1 MHPATLRALEFDRVR
16 EALASFALTPLG
28 ADRLALLVPFTERT
42 AVAAA
47 LAATTEGVR
56 LLSEG
61 SGLPLRAPED
71 LEDTLDALTVIGR
84 PLEPLRLVGLADF
97 VHSIVLSRAS
107 ILRQPRH
114 ILPILSALASRIA
127 SFDQEVQE
135 VRRAIDPAGD
145 VADSA
150 SPALRAIRD
159 KLRRARSRLRTTL
172 ESYMRGR
179 ETAKYLQ
186 DQVVTDRN
194 GRYVLIVKS
203 EHRSSLPGI
212 VHGAS
217 ASGASLFLEP
227 LGTVELNNDLVSLQ
241 DQERE
246 EVLRILL
253 KLTDAFRVRDEELA
267 ANFEVAA
274 ELDEIQAKARLSSL
288 CKATAPE
295 LSTDG
300 RLELRGARHPLL
312 IEAVVARTR
321 DESGERVSR
330 SIDPVPV
337 DVLLEPPTR
346 VLVITGPNTGG
357 KTVALKCAGLLP
369 LMAQAGLHIPV
380 EEDSQVPVFRTVF
393 ADIGDEQ
400 SIAANLSTFSSHIT
414 NIAAMDRA
422 LDVPALVLLDEVGS
436 GTDPLEGGA
445 LGMAIIDHFRQRGAL
460 VVATTH
466 YDALKSYASTTPEV
480 TAAAF
485 GFDPEN
491 FAPTYRLIYGS
502 PGTSLALEMSARLG
516 LPPSIVVAARQ
527 FMPARDAQLADHL
540 KKIDRDLHALDQER
554 QIVARDRQE
563 LTTLRTQLTL
573 REQTV
578 QQREEQARRRLENSV
593 QQQMREARKEIDRI
607 VSDLKTRAEAI
618 ADEQKRAAAQ
628 PRLVTMPS
636 PAPARLSTGD
646 TGHLKLDARTALEQL
661 AARLRQD
668 ESGRPAGSG
677 GSRGR
682 GGAAAGAGGGGA
694 RAGLSERPRDAGVGV
709 GGGGGTTAG
718 AAADAGAARG
728 QGMRAG
734 SGPGGGLSAGSDAAA
749 SSSGEA
755 GRHARGAETMDPM
768 EATIASQAK
777 TPTMA
782 PVIIQAGMRVA
793 VGALGLEGVVQ
804 GVQNRVADVNV
815 HGKRLR
821 AHVDDL
827 RPIAGTPPGGVST
840 KFTVTV
846 QANAPEGTFADLNVV
861 GCKVP
866 EAIDRTEKF
875 LDQALL
881 TEQRQVRLI
890 HGHGTGQLRRALAE
904 FLQDHPLVSR
914 YTLAPPDQGG
924 NGVTIVDLKD

>member
-28 ADRLALLVPFTERT
+28 ADRLAQLLPFTDRSD
-42 AVAAA
+42 VAAA

-71 LEDTLDALTVIGR
+71 LEDTLEALTIIGR

-97 VHSIVLSRAS
+97 VQSISTSRQS
-107 ILRQPRH
+107 ILRQPREQ
-114 ILPILSALASRIA
+114 LPRLSALASRIA
-127 SFDQEVQE
+127 NFEQEVNE
-135 VRRAIDPAGD
+135 VRRAIDPGGD
-145 VADSA
+145 VMDSA
-150 SPALRAIRD
+150 SPALRAIRE
-159 KLRRARSRLRTTL
+159 KLRKARSRLRTTL

-186 DQVVTDRN
+186 DDVVTDRN

-203 EHRSSLPGI
+203 EHRGSLPGI

-227 LGTVELNNDLVSLQ
+227 LGTVELNNELVTLQ
-241 DQERE
+241 DQEKE

-253 KLTDAFRVRDEELA
+253 KLTDAFRLRDEELA

-274 ELDEIQAKARLSSL
+274 ELDVIQAKAQLSSL
-288 CKATAPE
+288 CKATEPG

-312 IEAVVARTR
+312 IESVVARTH

-330 SIDPVPV
+330 VIDPVPV
-337 DVLLEPPTR
+337 DVLLIPPTR

-380 EEDSQVPVFRTVF
+380 EEGSQVPVFRTAF

-466 YDALKSYASTTPEV
+466 YDALKSYASTTPGV

-485 GFDPEN
+485 GFDPDN

-516 LPPSIVVAARQ
+516 LPASIVVAARQ
-527 FMPARDAQLADHL
+527 FMPARDAQIADHL
-540 KKIDRDLHALDQER
+540 KKIDRDLHALDQDRQQVARER
-554 QIVARDRQE
+554 QEVQI
-563 LTTLRTQLTL
+563 LRTQLGA
-573 REQTV
+573 REQAV

-607 VSDLKTRAEAI
+607 VDDLKTRAEAI
-618 ADEQKRAAAQ
+618 AEEQKRAAAQ
-628 PRLVTMPS
+628 PRLVAATPVT
-636 PAPARLSTGD
+636 AARLSTGD

-661 AARLRQD
+661 AARLRQ
-668 ESGRPAGSG
+668 EEGGKPPRAARG
-677 GSRGR
+677 GSDDRDRDRDRDGSAR
-682 GGAAAGAGGGGA
+682 SPRPGNGPPVSPDAADRAASGAAAG
-694 RAGLSERPRDAGVGV
+694 
-709 GGGGGTTAG
+709 
-718 AAADAGAARG
+718 
-728 QGMRAG
+728 
-734 SGPGGGLSAGSDAAA
+734 SASTAAA
-749 SSSGEA
+749 SKSGA
-755 GRHARGAETMDPM
+755 AQTLAP
-768 EATIASQAK
+768 
-777 TPTMA
+777 TPA
-782 PVIIQAGMRVA
+782 PEPKPVKITPGMRVA
-793 VGALGLEGVVQ
+793 VGALGLEGVVESL
-804 GVQNRVADVNV
+804 QNHVADVNV
-815 HGKRLR
+815 RGKRLR

-827 RPIAGTPPGGVST
+827 RPIGGVPAGGVST
-840 KFTVTV
+840 KVTVNV

-866 EAIDRTEKF
+866 EALDRTEKF